1 MESYFMFNLQI
12 GHHSF
17 LRRAKESSSPK
28 KEEKAVEKFFDPS
41 AFDDN
46 AMEKSFMLTAFSA

>member
-17 LRRAKESSSPK
+17 VRRAKEGSNSK
-28 KEEKAVEKFFDPS
+28 KEEKAVEKIFDPF
-41 AFDDN
+41 ALDDS